1 MPATVQLSDGSTL
14 PVLGLG
20 VWQVADDVAARVVA
34 DALTAGYRAVD
45 TAAVYRN
52 EVGVGRG
59 IAASGLAREEVV
71 VTTKVWNDA
80 HGYDEARLA
89 FDASLARLGLDRVD
103 LLLVHWPVPARDR
116 YVATFRALL
125 ALQDEGLVRSVGVSN
140 FAPEHLDRLEQETG
154 VRPVLNQVEM
164 HPWFAQDELL
174 AAHRERGVVTQA
186 WSPLGQGTGLLAEP
200 VLAEIA
206 ARLGATP
213 AQVVLAWHR
222 ARGVVT
228 IPKSADPV
236 RLREN
241 LASLD
246 VELGADDVAAVSAL
260 DRGSRLGPD
269 PATFGA

>member
-20 VWQVADDVAARVVA
+20 VWQVADDVAASVVA

-89 FDASLARLGLDRVD
+89 FDASLTRLGLDRVD

-186 WSPLGQGTGLLAEP
+186 WSPLGQGAGLLAEP

-269 PATFGA
+269 PATVGA